1 MEARLSLGSFEQIRV
16 PRSVP
21 VIARRR
27 SSDWIGLG
35 EASRLLGISEGTLR
49 RWSDDGR
56 LRVFTT
62 PGGHRRFSRRA
73 LHALLPSATSR
84 PSLARLGVSPDRLAR
99 AYRRTGR
106 RRSQTGSLPGSR
118 WMEGLAAAE
127 REALRE
133 RSHRLLGLLLD
144 HLDAPDPET
153 AATLLREAAQ
163 LAALQGRTAARVGSS
178 MSEAVEA
185 FLAFR
190 GPFMSH
196 LATTARRRAL
206 DTQQATELL
215 MAAETAMD
223 RLLVSTMTGHSLE
236 AGTLRRDG
244 GRNDRHP
251 S

>member
-1 MEARLSLGSFEQIRV
+1 M
-16 PRSVP
+16 
-21 VIARRR
+21 IARRR

-106 RRSQTGSLPGSR
+106 RRPQMTTTPGSR
-118 WMEGLAAAE
+118 WIERLGSAD
-127 REALRE
+127 REALRQ

-144 HLDAPDPET
+144 HLDAPDADT
-153 AATLLREAAQ
+153 GALRLQEAAQ
-163 LAALQGRTAARVGSS
+163 LAALQGRAAARVGSS

-196 LATTARRRAL
+196 LATAARRRAL
-206 DTQQATELL
+206 HTKHATELL

-236 AGTLRRDG
+236 AGTLRHDG
-244 GRNDRHP
+244 GRSERPP